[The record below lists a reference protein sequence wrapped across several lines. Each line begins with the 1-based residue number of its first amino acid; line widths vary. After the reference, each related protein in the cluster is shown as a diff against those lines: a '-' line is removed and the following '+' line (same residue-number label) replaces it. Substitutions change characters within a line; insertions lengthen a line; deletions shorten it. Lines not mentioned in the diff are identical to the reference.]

1 MQVKSTES
9 KVFLFDNTNVLECQ
23 ICLSLLQ
30 IIRETLGN
38 GLQVFSSE
46 VQLSCALACCKAGLS
61 SNLGSAPQGGAVKKI
76 WRRASANVMSE

>member
-9 KVFLFDNTNVLECQ
+9 KVFLFDNTNVLECK

-30 IIRETLGN
+30 IIREMLGN

-46 VQLSCALACCKAGLS
+46 AQLSWKCTGL
-61 SNLGSAPQGGAVKKI
+61 L
-76 WRRASANVMSE
+76 